1 MGKKEI
7 TYTLEGSLG
16 SGIGLLGA
24 LGGSYMNNYASAI
37 ALIQNSQNLLL
48 HDACAGDLWVRAMSC
63 LLCVSSM
70 RFASLRFRKGRV

>member
-1 MGKKEI
+1 
-7 TYTLEGSLG
+7 
-16 SGIGLLGA
+16 
-24 LGGSYMNNYASAI
+24 MNNYASAI